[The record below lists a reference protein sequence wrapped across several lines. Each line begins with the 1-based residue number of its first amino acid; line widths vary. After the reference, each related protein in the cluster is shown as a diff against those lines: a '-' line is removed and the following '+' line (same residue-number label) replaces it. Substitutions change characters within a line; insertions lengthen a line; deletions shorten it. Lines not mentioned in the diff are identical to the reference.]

1 MSTEA
6 PAPAVIFKRGKRPAK
21 QLQQK
26 RTRPIDDSDSDGDD
40 DSTTLADAASVAKK
54 LRGGKPSAAFTSS
67 TGGSAA
73 AKRRKEAAAA
83 EIENSATA
91 GISKLDHAY
100 STSGKAASI
109 VVDSATR
116 RLDVDGEESTAAGS
130 EGALPPPPKVLAGD
144 AAESADNIYR
154 GLNSYNE
161 YVNKRTTSVTQSNAS
176 RIRAGP
182 LRGATNVRLSTRFDY
197 QPDICKDYK
206 ETGYCGFGDS
216 CIFMHDRGDYKT
228 GWQLDKEWDE
238 KQKAGAAANDKDRF
252 LIRSDD
258 EDENDGSGSDDDLP
272 FACVICRNEFKD
284 PIVTKCGHY
293 FCESCALKQHS
304 KSVKCFICGA
314 ATQGLFK
321 PASDIQ
327 AKITAKK
334 KRIAE
339 REAEIRAQNGDI
351 EIESD

>member
-1 MSTEA
+1 MSSADA
-6 PAPAVIFKRGKRPAK
+6 PAPTVLFKRGKRPAK

-26 RTRPIDDSDSDGDD
+26 RTRQLSDSDSDGDD

-67 TGGSAA
+67 TGGGAA
-73 AKRRKEAAAA
+73 AKRRKEAATAEAENAA
-83 EIENSATA
+83 AA

-100 STSGKAASI
+100 QTSGTAASI

-116 RLDVDGEESTAAGS
+116 RLDVDGEEATDGGGTAQ
-130 EGALPPPPKVLAGD
+130 PPSKVLAGD

-238 KQKAGAAANDKDRF
+238 KQKAGAEKDKDRF

-258 EDENDGSGSDDDLP
+258 EGEDDGSGSDDDLP

-321 PASDIQ
+321 PATDIQ